1 MFLCP
6 ECHKPAVDICDE
18 CGIFF
23 DRPVFVVDE
32 YSNSKPKNTKGYEKT
47 THLKEIL
54 GLFQG
59 KDGINVPSHV
69 IDLLK
74 ANLPSD
80 TDLIDVVLIRSTLRK
95 LKLSKYV
102 ECAQSK
108 LFAIACK
115 NPPYIRREIED
126 KLIRYFKQ
134 VIIPFNTHKPTN
146 RKNLLNCDY
155 VVFKLLELM
164 NQHDI
169 LPFIP
174 LLRSR
179 IRLKQHDKLWAKI
192 CDELGWTFIK
202 TI

>member
-1 MFLCP
+1 M
-6 ECHKPAVDICDE
+6 
-18 CGIFF
+18 
-23 DRPVFVVDE
+23 
-32 YSNSKPKNTKGYEKT
+32 
-47 THLKEIL
+47 
-54 GLFQG
+54 
-59 KDGINVPSHV
+59 
-69 IDLLK
+69 
-74 ANLPSD
+74 
-80 TDLIDVVLIRSTLRK
+80 IDVVSIRSTLRN

-102 ECAQSK
+102 ECAQSI
-108 LFAIACK
+108 LFAITGK
-115 NPPYIRREIED
+115 QPPYIRREIED
-126 KLIRYFKQ
+126 KLIRYFTQ
-134 VIIPFNTHKPTN
+134 VILPFNTHKPTN

-192 CDELGWTFIK
+192 CDELGWAFIK